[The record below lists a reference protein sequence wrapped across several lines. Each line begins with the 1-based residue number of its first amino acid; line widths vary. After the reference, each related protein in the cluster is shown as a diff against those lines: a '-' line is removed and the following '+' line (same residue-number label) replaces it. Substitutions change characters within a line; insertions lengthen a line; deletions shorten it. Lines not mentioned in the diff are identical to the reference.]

1 MEQKTTTTPPQWG
14 EDMQKWQNENKEQ
27 RAFLC
32 VGVTENNALS
42 VVGGYGIQLIHSLL
56 TAVLK
61 DETVK
66 DMVNAVHEAT
76 EDPVKG
82 LLIESKWI
90 EYAKEHS
97 IIKEEENPDKS
108 SIKSSL
114 KDLFQ
119 TLADKL

>member
-1 MEQKTTTTPPQWG
+1 
-14 EDMQKWQNENKEQ
+14 MQKWQSENKEQ
-27 RAFLC
+27 RAVFC
-32 VGVTENNALS
+32 VGVTEDNTLS
-42 VVGGYGIQLIHSLL
+42 VIGGYGVQLIHSLF
-56 TAVLK
+56 TAVLE

-66 DMVNAVHEAT
+66 KMVNAVHEAT

-90 EYAKEHS
+90 EYAKEHG
-97 IIKEEENPDKS
+97 IIKEVEKSDKS